1 MTMTEE
7 DVEVEMPETV
17 EPKPLVQ
24 LAVRWTGTRPLIM
37 HRGNLADSFDP
48 WARKIKE
55 ISSKRKKT
63 DEDSGELQR
72 REFLGSLYYDQEIG
86 IYIPTENVRA
96 CIVEGARVSKLGV
109 QAETGIEVI
118 AYGANEAAIPFE
130 YEGPKDPEK
139 LWNSRKKDGSS
150 DFIFTR
156 GVRVNQA
163 RIMRTRPRFHKWSI
177 PFIVEIDTELLNPDQ
192 AIQAMIHAGLRKGL
206 GDWRPR
212 HGRFTVTQADPLK
225 P

>member
-1 MTMTEE
+1 MPTTEE
-7 DVEVEMPETV
+7 IEVTETEAV

-24 LAVRWTGTRPLIM
+24 LAVRLESTRPLIM

-48 WARKIKE
+48 WARRIKE

-63 DEDSGELQR
+63 DEDAAELQK
-72 REFLGSLYYDQEIG
+72 REFLGSMYYDPEIG
-86 IYIPTENVRA
+86 IYIPSENVRA

-118 AYGANEAAIPFE
+118 AYGKNEAAIPFE

-156 GVRVNQA
+156 GVRVSQA
-163 RIMRTRPRFHKWSI
+163 RIMRTRPRFSKWAVD
-177 PFIVEIDTELLNPDQ
+177 FILEIDTELLNPDQ
-192 AIQAMIHAGLRKGL
+192 AIQAMVHAGSRKGL

-212 HGRFTVTQADPLK
+212 YGRFTVTKADLIK
-225 P
+225 EI